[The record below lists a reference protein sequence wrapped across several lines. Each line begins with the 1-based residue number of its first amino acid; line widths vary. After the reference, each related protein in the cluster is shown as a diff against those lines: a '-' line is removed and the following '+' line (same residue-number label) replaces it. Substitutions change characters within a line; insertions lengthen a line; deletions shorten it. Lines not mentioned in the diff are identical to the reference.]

1 MKITSIGDMSRY
13 LAQRDQDITFFKQEE
28 GFIWGERRIVF
39 ELEKPDDNS
48 YFKKQIRFDC
58 GDCCRGI

>member
-28 GFIWGERRIVF
+28 GFIWGKGRIVF
-39 ELEKPDDNS
+39 ELGNPDDDS

-58 GDCCRGI
+58 GDCGRGI